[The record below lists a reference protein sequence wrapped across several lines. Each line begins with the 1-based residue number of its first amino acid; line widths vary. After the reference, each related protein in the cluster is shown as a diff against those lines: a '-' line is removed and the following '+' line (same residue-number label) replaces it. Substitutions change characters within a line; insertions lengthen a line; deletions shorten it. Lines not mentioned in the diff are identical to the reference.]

1 MEKQEIVQ
9 LVKEQ
14 LPALLEESPELERW
28 IERLTAQRYA
38 NRQQTESRFDQLLGE
53 LRRDREEQSLKWA
66 EQNRK
71 WEESK
76 AESDRKWA
84 EQNRKWEESKA
95 ESERKWAEQNRK
107 WEESKA
113 ESERKWAEQNE
124 KWAEQNRKWEE
135 SKAESDRKW
144 AEQNRKW
151 EESKAESDR
160 KWAEQTEQNKRLWL
174 EVGEQKSRLDRK
186 IGALGARWGIGS
198 ERAFRHALAA
208 VLTESFGVEVLNIN
222 EYDDAGEVFGRPD
235 QIELD
240 IIVRN
245 GTLIIFEL
253 KSSTDRS
260 QLYVF
265 SRKIAF
271 YEKRHQR
278 TVDRKI
284 LVSPFIHPRAQEL
297 AQELG
302 IETYGDS
309 SEVELEFT

>member
-9 LVKEQ
+9 LLKEQ

-38 NRQQTESRFDQLLGE
+38 NRQQTESRFDQLLDE
-53 LRRDREEQSLKWA
+53 LRRDREEQS
-66 EQNRK
+66 
-71 WEESK
+71 
-76 AESDRKWA
+76 
-84 EQNRKWEESKA
+84 
-95 ESERKWAEQNRK
+95 
-107 WEESKA
+107 
-113 ESERKWAEQNE
+113 
-124 KWAEQNRKWEE
+124 
-135 SKAESDRKW
+135 RKW

-160 KWAEQTEQNKRLWL
+160 KWAEQTEQNRRLWL

-198 ERAFRHALAA
+198 ERAFRQALAA

-260 QLYVF
+260 QLYIF
-265 SRKIAF
+265 SRKIAY

-278 TVDRKI
+278 TADRKI

-309 SEVELEFT
+309 TDVELELS

>member
-9 LVKEQ
+9 LLKEQ
-14 LPALLEESPELERW
+14 LPTLLEESPELERW

-38 NRQQTESRFDQLLGE
+38 NRQQTESRFDQLLDE
-53 LRRDREEQSLKWA
+53 LRRDREEQS
-66 EQNRK
+66 
-71 WEESK
+71 
-76 AESDRKWA
+76 RKWA

-95 ESERKWAEQNRK
+95 ESERKWAEQT
-107 WEESKA
+107 
-113 ESERKWAEQNE
+113 
-124 KWAEQNRKWEE
+124 EQNR
-135 SKAESDRKW
+135 
-144 AEQNRKW
+144 
-151 EESKAESDR
+151 
-160 KWAEQTEQNKRLWL
+160 RLWL

-198 ERAFRHALAA
+198 ERAFRQALAA

-222 EYDDAGEVFGRPD
+222 EYDDVGEVFGRPD

-260 QLYVF
+260 QLYIF

-278 TVDRKI
+278 TADRKI

-309 SEVELEFT
+309 TDVELELS

>member
-28 IERLTAQRYA
+28 IEHLTAQRYA

-53 LRRDREEQSLKWA
+53 LRRDREEQSRKWA

-76 AESDRKWA
+76 AESDRKWV
-84 EQNRKWEESKA
+84 
-95 ESERKWAEQNRK
+95 
-107 WEESKA
+107 
-113 ESERKWAEQNE
+113 
-124 KWAEQNRKWEE
+124 
-135 SKAESDRKW
+135 
-144 AEQNRKW
+144 EQNRKW

-208 VLTESFGVEVLNIN
+208 VLTESFGVEVFNIN

-271 YEKRHQR
+271 YEKHHQR
-278 TVDRKI
+278 TADRKI

>member
-1 MEKQEIVQ
+1 ME
-9 LVKEQ
+9 
-14 LPALLEESPELERW
+14 
-28 IERLTAQRYA
+28 
-38 NRQQTESRFDQLLGE
+38 E
-53 LRRDREEQSLKWA
+53 LRRDREEQSRKWA

-76 AESDRKWA
+76 AESD
-84 EQNRKWEESKA
+84 
-95 ESERKWAEQNRK
+95 
-107 WEESKA
+107 
-113 ESERKWAEQNE
+113 RKWAEQNE

-160 KWAEQTEQNKRLWL
+160 KWAEQNRKWEESKAESDRKWAEQTVQNRRLWL

-198 ERAFRHALAA
+198 ESAFRQALAA

-260 QLYVF
+260 QLYIF

-278 TVDRKI
+278 TADRKI

-309 SEVELEFT
+309 TDVELELS

>member
-9 LVKEQ
+9 LLKEQ
-14 LPALLEESPELERW
+14 LPTLLEESPELERW

-38 NRQQTESRFDQLLGE
+38 NRQQTESRFDQLLDE
-53 LRRDREEQSLKWA
+53 LRRDREEQSRKWA

-95 ESERKWAEQNRK
+95 ESERKWAEQT
-107 WEESKA
+107 
-113 ESERKWAEQNE
+113 
-124 KWAEQNRKWEE
+124 EQNR
-135 SKAESDRKW
+135 
-144 AEQNRKW
+144 
-151 EESKAESDR
+151 
-160 KWAEQTEQNKRLWL
+160 RLWL

-198 ERAFRHALAA
+198 ERAFRQALAA

-260 QLYVF
+260 QLYIF

-278 TVDRKI
+278 TADRKI

-309 SEVELEFT
+309 TDVELELS

>member
-28 IERLTAQRYA
+28 IEHLTAQRYA

-53 LRRDREEQSLKWA
+53 LRRDREEQSRKWA

-76 AESDRKWA
+76 AESD
-84 EQNRKWEESKA
+84 
-95 ESERKWAEQNRK
+95 RKWAEQNRK

-151 EESKAESDR
+151 EESKVESDR

-253 KSSTDRS
+253 KSFTDRS

-278 TVDRKI
+278 TADRKI

-309 SEVELEFT
+309 SEVDLEFT

>member
-1 MEKQEIVQ
+1 MEKEEIVQ
-9 LVKEQ
+9 LLKEQ
-14 LPALLEESPELERW
+14 LPTLLEESPELERW

-38 NRQQTESRFDQLLGE
+38 NRQQTESRFDQLLDE
-53 LRRDREEQSLKWA
+53 LRRDREEQS
-66 EQNRK
+66 
-71 WEESK
+71 
-76 AESDRKWA
+76 
-84 EQNRKWEESKA
+84 
-95 ESERKWAEQNRK
+95 
-107 WEESKA
+107 
-113 ESERKWAEQNE
+113 
-124 KWAEQNRKWEE
+124 
-135 SKAESDRKW
+135 RKW

-160 KWAEQTEQNKRLWL
+160 KWAEQTEQNRRLWL

-198 ERAFRHALAA
+198 ERAFRQALAA

-245 GTLIIFEL
+245 GTLIMFEL

-260 QLYVF
+260 QLYIF

-278 TVDRKI
+278 TADRKI

-309 SEVELEFT
+309 TDVELEPVSYTHLRAHET

>member
-28 IERLTAQRYA
+28 IEQLTAQRYA

-53 LRRDREEQSLKWA
+53 LRRDREEQSL
-66 EQNRK
+66 
-71 WEESK
+71 
-76 AESDRKWA
+76 
-84 EQNRKWEESKA
+84 
-95 ESERKWAEQNRK
+95 
-107 WEESKA
+107 
-113 ESERKWAEQNE
+113 
-124 KWAEQNRKWEE
+124 
-135 SKAESDRKW
+135 KW

-260 QLYVF
+260 QLYIF

-278 TVDRKI
+278 TADRKI

>member
-9 LVKEQ
+9 LLKEQ
-14 LPALLEESPELERW
+14 LPTLLEESPELERW

-38 NRQQTESRFDQLLGE
+38 NRQQTESRFDQLLDE
-53 LRRDREEQSLKWA
+53 LRRDREEQSRKWA

-95 ESERKWAEQNRK
+95 ESERKWAEQT
-107 WEESKA
+107 
-113 ESERKWAEQNE
+113 
-124 KWAEQNRKWEE
+124 EQNR
-135 SKAESDRKW
+135 
-144 AEQNRKW
+144 
-151 EESKAESDR
+151 
-160 KWAEQTEQNKRLWL
+160 RLWL
-174 EVGEQKSRLDRK
+174 EVVEQKSRLDRK

-198 ERAFRHALAA
+198 ERAFRQALAA

-260 QLYVF
+260 QLYIF

-278 TVDRKI
+278 TADRKI

-309 SEVELEFT
+309 TDVELELS

>member
-1 MEKQEIVQ
+1 
-9 LVKEQ
+9 
-14 LPALLEESPELERW
+14 
-28 IERLTAQRYA
+28 
-38 NRQQTESRFDQLLGE
+38 
-53 LRRDREEQSLKWA
+53 
-66 EQNRK
+66 
-71 WEESK
+71 
-76 AESDRKWA
+76 
-84 EQNRKWEESKA
+84 
-95 ESERKWAEQNRK
+95 
-107 WEESKA
+107 
-113 ESERKWAEQNE
+113 
-124 KWAEQNRKWEE
+124 
-135 SKAESDRKW
+135 
-144 AEQNRKW
+144 
-151 EESKAESDR
+151 
-160 KWAEQTEQNKRLWL
+160 
-174 EVGEQKSRLDRK
+174 
-186 IGALGARWGIGS
+186 
-198 ERAFRHALAA
+198 

-222 EYDDAGEVFGRPD
+222 EYDDVGEVFGRPD

-260 QLYVF
+260 QLYIF

-278 TVDRKI
+278 TADRKI

>member
-28 IERLTAQRYA
+28 IEQLTAQRYA

-53 LRRDREEQSLKWA
+53 LRRDREEQSRKGA

-71 WEESK
+71 WE
-76 AESDRKWA
+76 D
-84 EQNRKWEESKA
+84 SKA

-271 YEKRHQR
+271 YEKHHQR
-278 TVDRKI
+278 TADRKI

-309 SEVELEFT
+309 SEVDLEFT

>member
-28 IERLTAQRYA
+28 IEQLTAQRYA

-53 LRRDREEQSLKWA
+53 LRRDREEQS
-66 EQNRK
+66 
-71 WEESK
+71 
-76 AESDRKWA
+76 
-84 EQNRKWEESKA
+84 
-95 ESERKWAEQNRK
+95 
-107 WEESKA
+107 
-113 ESERKWAEQNE
+113 
-124 KWAEQNRKWEE
+124 
-135 SKAESDRKW
+135 RKW

-260 QLYVF
+260 QLYIF

-271 YEKRHQR
+271 YEKHHQR
-278 TVDRKI
+278 TADRKI

-309 SEVELEFT
+309 SEVDLELS

>member
-1 MEKQEIVQ
+1 C
-9 LVKEQ
+9 
-14 LPALLEESPELERW
+14 
-28 IERLTAQRYA
+28 
-38 NRQQTESRFDQLLGE
+38 
-53 LRRDREEQSLKWA
+53 A
-66 EQNRK
+66 EHNRK
-71 WEESK
+71 WEEYK
-76 AESDRKWA
+76 AESV
-84 EQNRKWEESKA
+84 
-95 ESERKWAEQNRK
+95 
-107 WEESKA
+107 
-113 ESERKWAEQNE
+113 
-124 KWAEQNRKWEE
+124 
-135 SKAESDRKW
+135 RKW

-271 YEKRHQR
+271 YEKHHQR
-278 TVDRKI
+278 TADRKI

>member
-28 IERLTAQRYA
+28 IEQLTAQRYA

-53 LRRDREEQSLKWA
+53 LRRDREEQSRKWA

-76 AESDRKWA
+76 AESERKWA

-124 KWAEQNRKWEE
+124 
-135 SKAESDRKW
+135 KW

-271 YEKRHQR
+271 YEKHHQR
-278 TVDRKI
+278 TADRKI

-309 SEVELEFT
+309 SEVDLEFT

>member
-53 LRRDREEQSLKWA
+53 LRRDREEQS
-66 EQNRK
+66 
-71 WEESK
+71 
-76 AESDRKWA
+76 
-84 EQNRKWEESKA
+84 
-95 ESERKWAEQNRK
+95 
-107 WEESKA
+107 
-113 ESERKWAEQNE
+113 
-124 KWAEQNRKWEE
+124 
-135 SKAESDRKW
+135 RKW

-271 YEKRHQR
+271 YEKHHQR
-278 TVDRKI
+278 TADRKI

>member
-9 LVKEQ
+9 LLKEQ
-14 LPALLEESPELERW
+14 LPTLLEESPELERW

-38 NRQQTESRFDQLLGE
+38 NRQQTESRFDQLLDE
-53 LRRDREEQSLKWA
+53 LRRDREEQS
-66 EQNRK
+66 RK

-95 ESERKWAEQNRK
+95 ESERKWAEQT
-107 WEESKA
+107 
-113 ESERKWAEQNE
+113 
-124 KWAEQNRKWEE
+124 EQNR
-135 SKAESDRKW
+135 
-144 AEQNRKW
+144 
-151 EESKAESDR
+151 
-160 KWAEQTEQNKRLWL
+160 RLWL

-198 ERAFRHALAA
+198 ERAFRQALAA

-222 EYDDAGEVFGRPD
+222 EYDDTGEVFGRPD

-260 QLYVF
+260 QLYIF

-278 TVDRKI
+278 TADRKI

-309 SEVELEFT
+309 TDVELELS

>member
-28 IERLTAQRYA
+28 IEQLTAQRYA

-53 LRRDREEQSLKWA
+53 LRRDREEQSL
-66 EQNRK
+66 
-71 WEESK
+71 
-76 AESDRKWA
+76 
-84 EQNRKWEESKA
+84 
-95 ESERKWAEQNRK
+95 
-107 WEESKA
+107 
-113 ESERKWAEQNE
+113 
-124 KWAEQNRKWEE
+124 
-135 SKAESDRKW
+135 KW

-260 QLYVF
+260 QLYIF

-271 YEKRHQR
+271 YEKHHQR
-278 TVDRKI
+278 TADRKI

-297 AQELG
+297 AQELW

>member
-28 IERLTAQRYA
+28 IEHLTAQRYA

-53 LRRDREEQSLKWA
+53 LRRDREEQS
-66 EQNRK
+66 
-71 WEESK
+71 
-76 AESDRKWA
+76 
-84 EQNRKWEESKA
+84 
-95 ESERKWAEQNRK
+95 
-107 WEESKA
+107 
-113 ESERKWAEQNE
+113 
-124 KWAEQNRKWEE
+124 
-135 SKAESDRKW
+135 RKW

-260 QLYVF
+260 QLYIF

-278 TVDRKI
+278 TADRKI

>member
-28 IERLTAQRYA
+28 IEQLTAQRYA

-53 LRRDREEQSLKWA
+53 LRRDREEQS
-66 EQNRK
+66 R
-71 WEESK
+71 
-76 AESDRKWA
+76 
-84 EQNRKWEESKA
+84 
-95 ESERKWAEQNRK
+95 
-107 WEESKA
+107 
-113 ESERKWAEQNE
+113 

-278 TVDRKI
+278 KADRKI

>member
-28 IERLTAQRYA
+28 IEQLTAQRYA

-53 LRRDREEQSLKWA
+53 LRRDREEQS
-66 EQNRK
+66 
-71 WEESK
+71 
-76 AESDRKWA
+76 
-84 EQNRKWEESKA
+84 
-95 ESERKWAEQNRK
+95 
-107 WEESKA
+107 
-113 ESERKWAEQNE
+113 
-124 KWAEQNRKWEE
+124 
-135 SKAESDRKW
+135 RKW

-271 YEKRHQR
+271 YEKHHQR
-278 TVDRKI
+278 TADRKI

-309 SEVELEFT
+309 SEVNLEFT

>member
-53 LRRDREEQSLKWA
+53 LRRDREEQSRKWA

-76 AESDRKWA
+76 AESD
-84 EQNRKWEESKA
+84 
-95 ESERKWAEQNRK
+95 RKWAEQNRK

-260 QLYVF
+260 QLYIF

-278 TVDRKI
+278 TADRKI

-309 SEVELEFT
+309 SEVDLELS

>member
-9 LVKEQ
+9 LLKEQ

-38 NRQQTESRFDQLLGE
+38 NRQQTESRFDQLLDE
-53 LRRDREEQSLKWA
+53 LRHDREEQS
-66 EQNRK
+66 
-71 WEESK
+71 
-76 AESDRKWA
+76 
-84 EQNRKWEESKA
+84 
-95 ESERKWAEQNRK
+95 
-107 WEESKA
+107 
-113 ESERKWAEQNE
+113 RKWAEQNE

-135 SKAESDRKW
+135 SKAESDRRW
-144 AEQNRKW
+144 A
-151 EESKAESDR
+151 ESKAESER
-160 KWAEQTEQNKRLWL
+160 KWAEQTEQNRRLWL

-198 ERAFRHALAA
+198 ERAFRQALAA

-260 QLYVF
+260 QLYIF

-278 TVDRKI
+278 TADRKI
-284 LVSPFIHPRAQEL
+284 LVSPFIHPHAQEL

-309 SEVELEFT
+309 TDVELELS

>member
-28 IERLTAQRYA
+28 IEQLTAQRYA

-53 LRRDREEQSLKWA
+53 LRRDREEQSRKWA

-76 AESDRKWA
+76 AESD
-84 EQNRKWEESKA
+84 
-95 ESERKWAEQNRK
+95 RKWAEQNRK

-260 QLYVF
+260 QLYIF
-265 SRKIAF
+265 SRKITF
-271 YEKRHQR
+271 YEKRHHR
-278 TVDRKI
+278 TADRKI

-309 SEVELEFT
+309 SEVDLEFT

>member
-9 LVKEQ
+9 LLKEQ

-53 LRRDREEQSLKWA
+53 LRRDWEEQS
-66 EQNRK
+66 
-71 WEESK
+71 
-76 AESDRKWA
+76 
-84 EQNRKWEESKA
+84 
-95 ESERKWAEQNRK
+95 
-107 WEESKA
+107 
-113 ESERKWAEQNE
+113 
-124 KWAEQNRKWEE
+124 
-135 SKAESDRKW
+135 RKW

-198 ERAFRHALAA
+198 ERAFRQALAA

-222 EYDDAGEVFGRPD
+222 EYDDVGEVFGRPD

-253 KSSTDRS
+253 KSSPDRS
-260 QLYVF
+260 QLYIF

-278 TVDRKI
+278 TADRKI

-309 SEVELEFT
+309 SEVDLELS

>member
-53 LRRDREEQSLKWA
+53 LRRDREEQS
-66 EQNRK
+66 
-71 WEESK
+71 
-76 AESDRKWA
+76 
-84 EQNRKWEESKA
+84 
-95 ESERKWAEQNRK
+95 
-107 WEESKA
+107 
-113 ESERKWAEQNE
+113 
-124 KWAEQNRKWEE
+124 
-135 SKAESDRKW
+135 RKW

-278 TVDRKI
+278 TADRKI

>member
-9 LVKEQ
+9 LLKEQ

-28 IERLTAQRYA
+28 IEHLTAQRYA

-53 LRRDREEQSLKWA
+53 LRRDREEQS
-66 EQNRK
+66 
-71 WEESK
+71 
-76 AESDRKWA
+76 
-84 EQNRKWEESKA
+84 
-95 ESERKWAEQNRK
+95 
-107 WEESKA
+107 
-113 ESERKWAEQNE
+113 
-124 KWAEQNRKWEE
+124 
-135 SKAESDRKW
+135 RKW

-260 QLYVF
+260 QLYIF

-271 YEKRHQR
+271 YEKHHQR
-278 TVDRKI
+278 TADRKI

>member
-71 WEESK
+71 WEES
-76 AESDRKWA
+76 R
-84 EQNRKWEESKA
+84 
-95 ESERKWAEQNRK
+95 
-107 WEESKA
+107 
-113 ESERKWAEQNE
+113 
-124 KWAEQNRKWEE
+124 
-135 SKAESDRKW
+135 
-144 AEQNRKW
+144 
-151 EESKAESDR
+151 AESDR

-260 QLYVF
+260 QLYIF

-278 TVDRKI
+278 TADRKI

-309 SEVELEFT
+309 SEVDLELS

>member
-9 LVKEQ
+9 LLKEQ
-14 LPALLEESPELERW
+14 LPSLLEESPELERW
-28 IERLTAQRYA
+28 IERLTAQRYV
-38 NRQQTESRFDQLLGE
+38 NRQQTESRFDQLMEE
-53 LRRDREEQSLKWA
+53 LRRDREEQS
-66 EQNRK
+66 
-71 WEESK
+71 
-76 AESDRKWA
+76 RKWA

-95 ESERKWAEQNRK
+95 ESERKWAEQT
-107 WEESKA
+107 
-113 ESERKWAEQNE
+113 
-124 KWAEQNRKWEE
+124 EQNR
-135 SKAESDRKW
+135 
-144 AEQNRKW
+144 
-151 EESKAESDR
+151 
-160 KWAEQTEQNKRLWL
+160 RLWL

-198 ERAFRHALAA
+198 ERAFRQALAA

-253 KSSTDRS
+253 KFSTDRS
-260 QLYVF
+260 QLYIF

-278 TVDRKI
+278 TADRKI

-309 SEVELEFT
+309 TDVELELS

>member
-9 LVKEQ
+9 LLKEQ
-14 LPALLEESPELERW
+14 LPTLLEESPELERW

-38 NRQQTESRFDQLLGE
+38 NRQQTESRFDQLLDE
-53 LRRDREEQSLKWA
+53 LRRDREEQS
-66 EQNRK
+66 
-71 WEESK
+71 
-76 AESDRKWA
+76 
-84 EQNRKWEESKA
+84 
-95 ESERKWAEQNRK
+95 
-107 WEESKA
+107 
-113 ESERKWAEQNE
+113 
-124 KWAEQNRKWEE
+124 
-135 SKAESDRKW
+135 RKW

-160 KWAEQTEQNKRLWL
+160 KWAEQTEQNRRLWL

-198 ERAFRHALAA
+198 ERAFRQALAA

-260 QLYVF
+260 QLYIF
-265 SRKIAF
+265 SRKITF

-278 TVDRKI
+278 TADRKI

-309 SEVELEFT
+309 TDVELELS

>member
-53 LRRDREEQSLKWA
+53 LRRDREEQS
-66 EQNRK
+66 
-71 WEESK
+71 
-76 AESDRKWA
+76 
-84 EQNRKWEESKA
+84 
-95 ESERKWAEQNRK
+95 
-107 WEESKA
+107 
-113 ESERKWAEQNE
+113 
-124 KWAEQNRKWEE
+124 
-135 SKAESDRKW
+135 RKW

-198 ERAFRHALAA
+198 ERAFRQALAA

-222 EYDDAGEVFGRPD
+222 EYDDVGEVFGRPD

-260 QLYVF
+260 QLYIF

-278 TVDRKI
+278 TADRKI

>member
-9 LVKEQ
+9 LLKEQ

-38 NRQQTESRFDQLLGE
+38 NRQQTESRFDQLMEE
-53 LRRDREEQSLKWA
+53 LRRDREEQS
-66 EQNRK
+66 
-71 WEESK
+71 
-76 AESDRKWA
+76 
-84 EQNRKWEESKA
+84 
-95 ESERKWAEQNRK
+95 
-107 WEESKA
+107 
-113 ESERKWAEQNE
+113 
-124 KWAEQNRKWEE
+124 
-135 SKAESDRKW
+135 RKW

-160 KWAEQTEQNKRLWL
+160 KWAEQTEQNRRLWL

-198 ERAFRHALAA
+198 ERAFRQALAA

-260 QLYVF
+260 QLYIF

-271 YEKRHQR
+271 YEKRH
-278 TVDRKI
+278 
-284 LVSPFIHPRAQEL
+284 
-297 AQELG
+297 
-302 IETYGDS
+302 
-309 SEVELEFT
+309 

>member
-9 LVKEQ
+9 LLKEQ

-38 NRQQTESRFDQLLGE
+38 NRQQTESRFDQLMEE
-53 LRRDREEQSLKWA
+53 LRRDREEQS
-66 EQNRK
+66 RK

-76 AESDRKWA
+76 AES
-84 EQNRKWEESKA
+84 ERKWEESKA
-95 ESERKWAEQNRK
+95 ESERKWAEQT
-107 WEESKA
+107 
-113 ESERKWAEQNE
+113 
-124 KWAEQNRKWEE
+124 EQNR
-135 SKAESDRKW
+135 
-144 AEQNRKW
+144 
-151 EESKAESDR
+151 
-160 KWAEQTEQNKRLWL
+160 RLWL

-186 IGALGARWGIGS
+186 IGALGVRWGIGS
-198 ERAFRHALAA
+198 ERAFRQALAA

-260 QLYVF
+260 QLYIF

-278 TVDRKI
+278 TADRKI

-309 SEVELEFT
+309 TDVELELS